1 MLVEPAGGVPNMNGI
16 KHWLIVLTLA
26 LIGAWGCSQQETAG
40 PSSADRAKALEVKN
54 GKLEEDF
61 RAVAA
66 ARDQLRRK
74 LAAAEE
80 QQQQLQKQL
89 DEIQVAQ
96 RQRDEAVKQL
106 AVRTVER
113 DNLLGQLEGFRKS
126 LRDLLG
132 QVEVAIPH
140 EAEPITA
147 MPEEN
152 TDNRS

>member
-1 MLVEPAGGVPNMNGI
+1 MTSV
-16 KHWLIVLTLA
+16 KQWLCVLTLA

-54 GKLEEDF
+54 TKLEEDF

-74 LAAAEE
+74 LAAADE
-80 QQQQLQKQL
+80 QQQQLQKQI
-89 DEIQVAQ
+89 DEMQVA
-96 RQRDEAVKQL
+96 RRERDEAVKQL
-106 AVRTVER
+106 SVRTVER
-113 DNLLGQLEGFRKS
+113 DNLVGQLEGFRKS

-140 EAEPITA
+140 DAEPVTTA
-147 MPEEN
+147 TEEAADSN
-152 TDNRS
+152 S